1 MFTGLM
7 REFRTASDERVK
19 AWERPE
25 EVGHKK
31 SNLGAGQRKLAG
43 SFVMTHRS

>member
-1 MFTGLM
+1 MLEVGKQ
-7 REFRTASDERVK
+7 AHK
-19 AWERPE
+19 ARQTRSIAE

-43 SFVMTHRS
+43 SFAMAHRS